1 MNPKALILRHLS
13 IAIAVVA
20 IAGCRNFN
28 WAPTEALDKVS
39 TTPPNTVV
47 APVFAPAGGSYN
59 AMQNVTLTTSTSGA
73 TICYRNDGTN
83 ADCDSA
89 TGTCFAGSTTYVG
102 SISVPATITL
112 NAMACKATMNN
123 SVIATAVYSIDS
135 TAPVISAIAPTAGS
149 FVTNTQVS
157 YTLSET
163 CGTGSITWTRTSG
176 TADPGSPRVQ
186 ALVGAELTAGTHTA
200 VTLTN
205 NPALVNGT
213 VYDITFNCTDA
224 AGNAATPLTSTNVT
238 FDNVAPV
245 ISGVAP
251 TTGSFRVNTQVSYTL
266 SEDCQT
272 GTITWTRTGGAADG
286 ASPHVQTLA
295 GLELTQGTK
304 TNLTLGNNPALVSG
318 AIYTIDF
325 ACQDFA
331 GQNATTIT
339 STGVTFDNVAPII
352 SGVSPMD
359 SAFVSTTQVSYD
371 LTEACASASI
381 TWTRTG
387 GSVDPGSPHVQ
398 ALTAGEMT
406 AITHSN
412 ITITNNPTLIDGA
425 IYSLDFNCTDATGNV
440 ATTVSRTNITYDP
453 SAVVIS
459 AVSPAGSTFRN
470 NTQVSYTLSENCA
483 SGNITWTRTGGNADP
498 GSPRVQALAGT
509 ELNAGTKTNITL
521 FNNPPLVDGAVY
533 SVQFN
538 CTDFAANASTPITVT
553 NVTYDFTAP
562 AISATAPTTS
572 TFVKDRMVSF
582 TFTENCASASIT
594 WTQTGGAADGGSP
607 HVQALTGAEL
617 NAGAHNGLFI
627 TNNPTLVSGAIYSIA
642 FNCTDAATNAAPTI
656 TATNVTYDDTA
667 PTPVTIQNLRNNSTV
682 HTGHVIGTANDN
694 VGVTQVE
701 FSLDGGGF
709 TAATYTAP
717 DWKFALPMGASTWRD
732 RTVHTIQVQARD
744 AAGNVTQT
752 GTISVRKGNNRDIN
766 GDGYGD
772 VVIAA
777 PIHATST
784 GRAFIFYGTISG
796 ITQTTAAT
804 AGAILTGGATNHLF
818 ARSTAIAD
826 FNGDG
831 FADLAVGA
839 AGHTTNRGNVTVY
852 AGGPGGL
859 AGAPYRSI
867 MGDTAP
873 LPDSKFGGL
882 VIAGDTN
889 EDGYGD
895 LIVSALGYSSSRGR
909 VYVFHGSGTGI
920 TATLATGADRNMS
933 SEAVNGYNFG
943 SAMALGDF
951 NGDTFC
957 DIAIGAQN
965 QTGNK
970 GRAYIFNGTG
980 TGLPTT
986 TAGAGT
992 TIGTAENND
1001 DFFGGGMAA
1010 GDLNGDGTSDLV
1022 VGSYGYNSGANTGR
1036 GYVYYGVNGA
1046 GITTGALADPG
1057 SPTTVLTGTNTG
1069 AFFTTSFAISDV
1081 DSNGYDDLILGAYG
1095 CSANT
1100 SGCSYVFYGSAVN
1113 ITSGLASTAATQLT
1127 GQVLGD
1133 NFGRAITATDVNGDG
1148 YTDVL
1153 VGANLWT
1160 SSQGRAF
1167 VFHSNG
1173 SGPSTT
1179 AAQVISG
1186 EVGTSQF
1193 GLHINR

>member
-1 MNPKALILRHLS
+1 M
-13 IAIAVVA
+13 A

-59 AMQNVTLTTSTSGA
+59 ATQNVTLTTSTSGA
-73 TICYRNDGTN
+73 TICFRNDGTN

-135 TAPVISAIAPTAGS
+135 TAPVISAIAPTTGS

-272 GTITWTRTGGAADG
+272 GSITWTRTGGAADG

-483 SGNITWTRTGGNADP
+483 SGNITWTRTGGNPDA
-498 GSPRVQALAGT
+498 GSPRVQALTGT
-509 ELNAGTKTNITL
+509 ELTAGTKTNITL
-521 FNNPPLVDGAVY
+521 TNNPPLVDGAVY

-562 AISATAPTTS
+562 AISGTAPATG
-572 TFVKDRMVSF
+572 TFRNNNLVSF
-582 TFTENCASASIT
+582 TYTENCATASIT
-594 WTQTGGAADGGSP
+594 WTQTSGTADPSSP
-607 HVQALTGAEL
+607 HVQAITGADL
-617 NAGAHNGLFI
+617 NAGAHNGI
-627 TNNPTLVSGAIYSIA
+627 IIANNPTLADGAVYTMA
-642 FNCTDAATNAAPTI
+642 FACSDAAGNAATVISNTGI
-656 TATNVTYDDTA
+656 TFDYTA
-667 PTPVTIQNLRNNSTV
+667 PTVTLTNLRNNGTA
-682 HTGHVIGTANDN
+682 HTRFAIGTANDN
-694 VGVTQVE
+694 VSVTAVQVSVDSAS
-701 FSLDGGGF
+701 FVNAVG
-709 TAATYTAP
+709 TAT
-717 DWKFALPMGASTWRD
+717 WKYALPPNTWAD
-732 RTVHTIQVQARD
+732 RSSHSLQIIATD
-744 AAGNVTQT
+744 AAGNTSAT
-752 GTISVRKGNNRDIN
+752 IAISVFAGNNRDIN
-766 GDGYGD
+766 GDGIVDFAVG
-772 VVIAA
+772 ANKF
-777 PIHATST
+777 T
-784 GRAFIFYGTISG
+784 GGTPTGKLYIFYGNALGLPGGNANLAPTK
-796 ITQTTAAT
+796 IT
-804 AGAILTGGATNHLF
+804 GEVGNDNF
-818 ARSTAIAD
+818 ARNSVIAD

-831 FADLAVGA
+831 FGDLAVGSSAFDMVGPTITDAGRVYIFNGSPTGITQTLASGANRIINGNLAAAQFGTNVIAGDTDGDGYADLVAGAPGYTTNTGRVYIFTGGAGGIAATSVTGAAQVFTGQGTNSDFGSSMTLGDYNGDGYTDLAVGA
-839 AGHTTNRGNVTVY
+839 PAYPTAGNNGRGYLFLGSVSGIFGATATN
-852 AGGPGGL
+852 GL
-859 AGAPYRSI
+859 A
-867 MGDTAP
+867 
-873 LPDSKFGGL
+873 F
-882 VIAGDTN
+882 
-889 EDGYGD
+889 
-895 LIVSALGYSSSRGR
+895 
-909 VYVFHGSGTGI
+909 
-920 TATLATGADRNMS
+920 
-933 SEAVNGYNFG
+933 
-943 SAMALGDF
+943 
-951 NGDTFC
+951 
-957 DIAIGAQN
+957 
-965 QTGNK
+965 
-970 GRAYIFNGTG
+970 GTG
-980 TGLPTT
+980 TAAEAFT
-986 TAGAGT
+986 GALSS
-992 TIGTAENND
+992 
-1001 DFFGGGMAA
+1001 
-1010 GDLNGDGTSDLV
+1010 GDINGDGYSDLIS
-1022 VGSYGYNSGANTGR
+1022 GSYAHATNTGR
-1036 GYVYYGVNGA
+1036 MYIYYGNA
-1046 GITTGALADPG
+1046 GSIPLNMTGGVG
-1057 SPTTVLTGTNTG
+1057 SPSTVITGPNSG
-1069 AFFTTSFAISDV
+1069 AFFTTSISAGDLNS
-1081 DSNGYDDLILGAYG
+1081 DGYSDIAVGAYG
-1095 CSANT
+1095 CT
-1100 SGCSYVFYGSAVN
+1100 SNPGGCAYVFYGAAGTLSGTTVAAAGFLGSAEN
-1113 ITSGLASTAATQLT
+1113 P
-1127 GQVLGD
+1127 GD
-1133 NFGRAITATDVNGDG
+1133 NFGRSVSSADMNGDG
-1148 YTDVL
+1148 YADLL
-1153 VGANLWT
+1153 VGANFFLSGARNG
-1160 SSQGRAF
+1160 SSYA
-1167 VFHSNG
+1167 FHSNSGGPVGG
-1173 SGPSTT
+1173 SANSKYTGEN
-1179 AAQVISG
+1179 ANDEYGIS
-1186 EVGTSQF
+1186 
-1193 GLHINR
+1193 INR

>member
-1 MNPKALILRHLS
+1 M
-13 IAIAVVA
+13 A

-39 TTPPNTVV
+39 TTPPNTVD

-59 AMQNVTLTTSTSGA
+59 ATQNVTLTTSTSGA

-89 TGTCFAGSTTYVG
+89 TGTCFAGSTTYAG

-135 TAPVISAIAPTAGS
+135 TAPVVSAIAPTTGS

-186 ALVGAELTAGTHTA
+186 TLVGAELTAGTHTA

-224 AGNAATPLTSTNVT
+224 AGNAATPVTATNVT

-272 GTITWTRTGGAADG
+272 GSITWTRTGGAADG

-459 AVSPAGSTFRN
+459 AVSPASSTFRN
-470 NTQVSYTLSENCA
+470 NKQVSYTLSENCA
-483 SGNITWTRTGGNADP
+483 SGNVTWTRTGGNADP
-498 GSPRVQALAGT
+498 GSPRVQALTGA
-509 ELNAGTKTNITL
+509 ELTAGTKTNIIL
-521 FNNPPLVDGAVY
+521 ANDPALVDGAVY

-538 CTDFAANASTPITVT
+538 CTDFASNASTPITITSVS
-553 NVTYDFTAP
+553 YDFTAP
-562 AISATAPTTS
+562 VISAIGPAS
-572 TFVKDRMVSF
+572 NSFVNNQQVSF
-582 TFTENCASASIT
+582 TFSEACGAATIT
-594 WTQTGGAADGGSP
+594 WTRVSGAASSNFNQG
-607 HVQALTGAEL
+607 LTGTEL
-617 NAGAHNGLFI
+617 TSGPHGPLII
-627 TNNPTLVSGAIYSIA
+627 TNNPALVSGTTYNIA
-642 FNCTDAATNAAPTI
+642 FDCWDMANNAAATV
-656 TATNVTYDDTA
+656 TATNVTFDNT
-667 PTPVTIQNLRNNSTV
+667 PPSPVTIQNLRNNSTV

-701 FSLDGGGF
+701 FRLDGGAF

-766 GDGYGD
+766 GDGYED
-772 VVIAA
+772 TVIGAWA
-777 PIHATST
+777 WTTYT
-784 GRAFIFYGTISG
+784 GRAYVFYGSPAG
-796 ITQTTAAT
+796 ITLTTAAS
-804 AGAILTGGATNHLF
+804 
-818 ARSTAIAD
+818 STAIRTGAATNNFFGRTMALAD
-826 FNGDG
+826 FDSDG
-831 FADLAVGA
+831 FADLAVGPY
-839 AGHTTNRGNVTVY
+839 GNSTNRGLVNIFKG
-852 AGGPGGL
+852 AIGGL
-859 AGAPYRSI
+859 GASSTTNITGETTPNN
-867 MGDTAP
+867 T
-873 LPDSKFGGL
+873 SKFGSL

-889 EDGYGD
+889 DDGYAD
-895 LIVSALGYSSSRGR
+895 LIVGANAYGTSSGRIYIFNGGAGGITQTTANTANRIITGEGIASQNFSSS
-909 VYVFHGSGTGI
+909 
-920 TATLATGADRNMS
+920 L
-933 SEAVNGYNFG
+933 
-943 SAMALGDF
+943 ALGDF
-951 NGDTFC
+951 NGDSFV
-957 DIAIGAQN
+957 DLASGAADQA
-965 QTGNK
+965 GAK
-970 GRAYIFNGTG
+970 GKAYIINGTG
-980 TGLPTT
+980 TGIPTMT
-986 TAGAGT
+986 VGAAN
-992 TIGTAENND
+992 TIGTAENVG
-1001 DFFGGGMAA
+1001 DFFGGAMAS
-1010 GDLNGDGTSDLV
+1010 GDINGDGVTDLV
-1022 VGSYGYNSGANTGR
+1022 VGAYGYVTGANTGR
-1036 GYVYYGVNGA
+1036 AYIYYGVNGA
-1046 GITTGALADPG
+1046 GIPGNAVSDPG
-1057 SPTTVLTGTNTG
+1057 SPTTILTGTNPG
-1069 AFFTTSFAISDV
+1069 AFFTTSIAVEDLNADGLADVAIGS
-1081 DSNGYDDLILGAYG
+1081 YG
-1095 CSANT
+1095 CTANT
-1100 SGCSYVFYGSAVN
+1100 SGCAYIFFGQGAN
-1113 ITSGLASTAATQLT
+1113 IASGVASTAGLT
-1127 GQVLGD
+1127 LNGQTAGE
-1133 NFGRAITATDVNGDG
+1133 NFGRGIGAADLNGDG
-1148 YTDVL
+1148 YADL
-1153 VGANLWT
+1153 VVGSNLWT
-1160 SSQGRAF
+1160 TTVGRAF
-1167 VFHSNG
+1167 SFHSTVA
-1173 SGPSTT
+1173 GPSTT
-1179 AAQVISG
+1179 AAQTIAG
-1186 EVGTSQF
+1186 EASSEF
-1193 GLHINR
+1193 GIHVSR